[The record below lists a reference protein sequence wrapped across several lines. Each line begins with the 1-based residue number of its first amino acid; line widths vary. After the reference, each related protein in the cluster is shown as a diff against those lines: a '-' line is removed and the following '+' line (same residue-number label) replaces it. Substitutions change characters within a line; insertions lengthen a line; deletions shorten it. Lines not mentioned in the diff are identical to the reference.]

1 MKEFLKT
8 NYLILSFIIL
18 SITTELIGIIALGS
32 GFGFSDPRFYLT
44 YLLIVSSIL
53 YLIKNQTIRL
63 WVALILFIVQGI
75 INIFC
80 IVLFEMTGTLFDF
93 GMFKLRNDAM
103 GILESIP
110 LNFLFVFSFGIEVSL
125 FYIFGKRF
133 TNKVNK
139 PIKTNKSYI
148 IPALV
153 LMLAVLLNALTSNSL
168 NRKNNSD
175 YTKLLYQD
183 AMGKYKSLG
192 MTSNFFNELYKDMF
206 YNDVELG
213 DEDKISEFL
222 YSKTNDKTPY
232 YGVSEGNNLITI
244 LAESLEWYSFI
255 NNPTL
260 YPNGANLNDEQL
272 DYLFPNLRTF
282 YDDSVVCTNYYA
294 REKTDISE
302 NLSIVGAYPTNAYI
316 NYDFPKNNIPFAL
329 PKVLTQNDQ
338 SIKTSYFHNGTSDFY
353 NRNTYLKNIV
363 FQNFYADEALYE
375 MGMTNW
381 FKKGNRNLDSEMIE
395 AAKDIMFPKDQRFY
409 TYITSITMHGMYY
422 ERANLKKWYEKM
434 DSINIEIKNDLLRNY
449 MAATMEFDHA
459 IGVMINDLKDKDIL
473 DKTTIIIFSDH
484 NTYYQG
490 LSNSIKDIYDYNNDN
505 YTNLYRVP
513 MMIRDS
519 NLGHQV
525 IDKFV
530 STTDIVPTVLDL
542 FGINYYQNFY
552 FGNPIFSNKESIIYS
567 RAYNIFLTDKT
578 YFYSIN
584 NLLYKDKSVDEEYLI
599 DLENRAKIHLTKLE
613 YIDKIFY
620 HDFFKNKDHNNEF
633 ISKTSEIN

>member
-1 MKEFLKT
+1 
-8 NYLILSFIIL
+8 
-18 SITTELIGIIALGS
+18 
-32 GFGFSDPRFYLT
+32 
-44 YLLIVSSIL
+44 
-53 YLIKNQTIRL
+53 
-63 WVALILFIVQGI
+63 
-75 INIFC
+75 
-80 IVLFEMTGTLFDF
+80 
-93 GMFKLRNDAM
+93 
-103 GILESIP
+103 
-110 LNFLFVFSFGIEVSL
+110 
-125 FYIFGKRF
+125 
-133 TNKVNK
+133 
-139 PIKTNKSYI
+139 
-148 IPALV
+148 
-153 LMLAVLLNALTSNSL
+153 
-168 NRKNNSD
+168 
-175 YTKLLYQD
+175 
-183 AMGKYKSLG
+183 
-192 MTSNFFNELYKDMF
+192 
-206 YNDVELG
+206 
-213 DEDKISEFL
+213 
-222 YSKTNDKTPY
+222 
-232 YGVSEGNNLITI
+232 
-244 LAESLEWYSFI
+244 
-255 NNPTL
+255 
-260 YPNGANLNDEQL
+260 
-272 DYLFPNLRTF
+272 
-282 YDDSVVCTNYYA
+282 
-294 REKTDISE
+294 
-302 NLSIVGAYPTNAYI
+302 
-316 NYDFPKNNIPFAL
+316 
-329 PKVLTQNDQ
+329 
-338 SIKTSYFHNGTSDFY
+338 
-353 NRNTYLKNIV
+353 
-363 FQNFYADEALYE
+363 
-375 MGMTNW
+375 
-381 FKKGNRNLDSEMIE
+381 
-395 AAKDIMFPKDQRFY
+395 
-409 TYITSITMHGMYY
+409 
-422 ERANLKKWYEKM
+422 M